1 MDRQLVPLTLNS
13 LKWNSHPD
21 HPDIFDVTFNLDG
34 KYSSRMKHKEKHNQS
49 SYQKDNTKIKNKN
62 KIIQS
67 LKIKY
72 NGRSSDINSYV
83 KEIRYQIGRPL
94 RNATKRVLQNDVCH
108 NDLLESAQTSLH
120 PNIKDT
126 TLAERRFF
134 KSLFEIISNIK
145 EKHDEFSRQR

>member
-1 MDRQLVPLTLNS
+1 
-13 LKWNSHPD
+13 
-21 HPDIFDVTFNLDG
+21 
-34 KYSSRMKHKEKHNQS
+34 MKHKEKHNQS

-62 KIIQS
+62 KIIYS
-67 LKIKY
+67 LKITGRTKY
-72 NGRSSDINSYV
+72 DGRSSDINSYV

-94 RNATKRVLQNDVCH
+94 RNATKQALQNDVCH

-134 KSLFEIISNIK
+134 KSLFDIISNIK